1 MPGILEINAVEYYRN
16 ETEDDLE
23 AGTVGT
29 LIAELENPNTSSQ
42 EDIIQGETFIKPK
55 KQYEYIYVGNKKA
68 QWSVSDNAP
77 VELIQ
82 EGKQVKLRWL
92 DTYSG

>member
-29 LIAELENPNTSSQ
+29 LIAEPENPNTSSQ

-68 QWSVSDNAP
+68 QWGVSDNAP

-82 EGKQVKLRWL
+82 EGKQVKLRWV